1 MVSPAHIDDQKQYLV
16 LAEEDT
22 TPNRTLSAGESV
34 ATGLSENELFDNVS
48 AFYYNDRVRITF
60 LASEKFKPDFSLIRG
75 LLEFNRPRNLMFTY
89 DRHATSVSIDLAK
102 DHLTNLDVLLTNV
115 RNWLVKEKLFRK
127 ALRTVI
133 EFEKHYQ
140 QERDRIY
147 NILNNT
153 TVAAATV

>member
-1 MVSPAHIDDQKQYLV
+1 
-16 LAEEDT
+16 
-22 TPNRTLSAGESV
+22 
-34 ATGLSENELFDNVS
+34 
-48 AFYYNDRVRITF
+48 
-60 LASEKFKPDFSLIRG
+60 
-75 LLEFNRPRNLMFTY
+75 
-89 DRHATSVSIDLAK
+89 
-102 DHLTNLDVLLTNV
+102 LTNLDGLLTNV

>member
-60 LASEKFKPDFSLIRG
+60 HVAEKFKPDFSLIRG
-75 LLEFNRPRNLMFTY
+75 LIEFNRPRNLMFTY

-102 DHLTNLDVLLTNV
+102 DYLTNLDGLLTNV